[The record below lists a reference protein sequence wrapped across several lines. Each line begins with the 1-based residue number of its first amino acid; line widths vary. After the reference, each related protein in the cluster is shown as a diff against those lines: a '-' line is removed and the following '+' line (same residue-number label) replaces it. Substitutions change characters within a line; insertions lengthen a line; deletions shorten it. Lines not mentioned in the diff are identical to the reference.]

1 MTTATTPADLAAQV
15 RALTDTGQAR
25 ELRERAALTLMDAA
39 KACGGVHP
47 SAVMRW
53 EQGSIAP
60 RGRNL
65 RAYARFLRRL
75 EQREAAPA

>member
-15 RALTDTGQAR
+15 RALTDTGRAR
-25 ELRERAALTLMDAA
+25 ELREGAALTLMDAA

-47 SAVMRW
+47 SNVSRW
-53 EQGSIAP
+53 ERGLIP

-65 RAYARFLRRL
+65 RAYARFLNRL
-75 EQREAAPA
+75 AEREAVAS